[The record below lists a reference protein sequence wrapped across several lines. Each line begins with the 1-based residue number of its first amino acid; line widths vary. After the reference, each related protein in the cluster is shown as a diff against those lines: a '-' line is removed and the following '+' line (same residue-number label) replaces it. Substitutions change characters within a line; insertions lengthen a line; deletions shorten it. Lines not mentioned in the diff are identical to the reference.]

1 MLTFLKFDGLVYTVN
16 EPELKYT
23 PNQTAVVNFTVACN
37 RQWTD
42 DSNTKRE
49 ESCFID
55 CACFNRLAEIVSV
68 SVGKGDPLFI
78 EGRLKQECWEK
89 DGVKHSKHS
98 LILNRVIYFKPRTT
112 KDSYTKDS

>member
-1 MLTFLKFDGLVYTVN
+1 MLTFLDVNGLVYTVN

-23 PNQTAVVNFTVACN
+23 PNQTAVVNFTVAVN

-42 DSNTKRE
+42 GGNNKRE

-55 CACFNRLAEIVSV
+55 CACFSKLAEIVSV
-68 SVGKGDPLFI
+68 NVGKGEPLYI

-89 DGVKHSKHS
+89 DKVKHSKHVLTLS
-98 LILNRVIYFKPRTT
+98 RVIYFKP
-112 KDSYTKDS
+112 KEQ